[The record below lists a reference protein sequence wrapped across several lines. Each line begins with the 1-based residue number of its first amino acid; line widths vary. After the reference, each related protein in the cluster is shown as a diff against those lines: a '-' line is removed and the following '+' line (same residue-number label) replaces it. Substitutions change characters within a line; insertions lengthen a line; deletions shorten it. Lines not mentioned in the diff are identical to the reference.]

1 MENIDEEEDEE
12 DRFKEAFQSKK
23 LDGQKIQND
32 FDLNLRT
39 AKGKNIGP
47 SFEQI
52 TSEQENDALLSVHPP
67 D

>member
-1 MENIDEEEDEE
+1 MENIDEEDDEE

-39 AKGKNIGP
+39 AKGKNVGP

-52 TSEQENDALLSVHPP
+52 KSEQENDGLLSVNPP
-67 D
+67 P